1 MEEEPVSDIECE
13 PKPCAK
19 CPYRKDAPLELW
31 SPEEFKGVLEQDKA
45 VLGNVFA
52 CHKHGKKKRSGEP
65 MPLCAGYVLDQIK
78 RDIPSNALRLLLVR
92 SGNPQRS
99 LDRLK
104 AVSANGLAMYETIE
118 EMCSANGV
126 TMTTS
131 VFQGSAFHLEVQAAA
146 REIAREIRKKDHDAP
161 SAVAFVDRLGIADKA
176 TLAREAPELLH
187 ELLALRA
194 SSACQPSTDEEMS
207 RWVARAVMVMKDR
220 LCCRYADAFSIV
232 DAEEWD
238 SVWTSAIASKDVHA
252 AIELVASMS
261 EMSEEYDCSSW
272 HTGLETMLAERA
284 ANVDSLVEHRFCQVE
299 RSEMNKLLALSAKC
313 GGWWEWTEEQ
323 KQSTFVPG
331 WVPPGARP

>member
-1 MEEEPVSDIECE
+1 MSDIECE

-52 CHKHGKKKRSGEP
+52 CHKHGKKMRAEKAA
-65 MPLCAGYVLDQIK
+65 PLCAGYVLDQVK

-99 LDRLK
+99 MDRLK

-146 REIAREIRKKDHDAP
+146 HALRNNDYNAP
-161 SAVAFVDRLGIADKA
+161 SAVAFVDQLGIADKV
-176 TLAREAPELLH
+176 TLAREASELLH
-187 ELLALRA
+187 ELLQLRA
-194 SSACQPSTDEEMS
+194 SSTCQPSTPEEMS
-207 RWVARAVMVMKDR
+207 RWVAGAVAATKAR
-220 LCCRYADAFSIV
+220 LCMRYADFFGFY
-232 DAEEWD
+232 DAGEWD
-238 SVWTSAIASKDVHA
+238 SIWACAVVSKDVDA
-252 AIELVASMS
+252 AIELVAAMS
-261 EMSEEYDCSSW
+261 EVSEEYDCSGW

-284 ANVDSLVEHRFCQVE
+284 ANMDSLVEHRNRFCQVE
-299 RSEMNKLLALSAKC
+299 RSEMNELLALSAKC
-313 GGWWEWTEEQ
+313 GGWWEWTEAQ
-323 KQSTFVPG
+323 KHPTFVPG